1 MSSRVGNCLFA
12 SALLGWFAV
21 AAVAQDPQT
30 ESPDESDTLDEIIVI
45 GPKPGD
51 RRRVDEDMRVNAER
65 NRILK
70 EQYRMR
76 VEQEEYE
83 WRKKPTVEQPS
94 RIKFGYDPRDDY
106 KMRTELNMDSLPYEQ
121 NKPATLFRFEF

>member
-1 MSSRVGNCLFA
+1 MFPALGKCLFA
-12 SALLGWFAV
+12 SALAGCFAV
-21 AAVAQDPQT
+21 AAFAQDPQT
-30 ESPDESDTLDEIIVI
+30 ESTDESDSLDEIIVI

-51 RRRVDEDMRVNAER
+51 RRRVDEDMRADAER
-65 NRILK
+65 TRILK

-83 WRKKPTVEQPS
+83 WRQKPVVEKPS

-106 KMRTELNMDSLPYEQ
+106 KMRTELDMYSLPYEQ
-121 NKPATLFRFEF
+121 HKPATLFRVEF